1 MIKHPINYL
10 LLSQQM
16 RKLKL
21 RIVNNSLEG
30 TQLVEGVLFS
40 KPGLTPGLS
49 DFGSVY
55 PRSP

>member
-16 RKLKL
+16 RKFKL
-21 RIVNNSLEG
+21 RVVNNSLEG
-30 TQLVEGVLFS
+30 TQLIKGVLFS

-49 DFGSVY
+49 DFRSV
-55 PRSP
+55 